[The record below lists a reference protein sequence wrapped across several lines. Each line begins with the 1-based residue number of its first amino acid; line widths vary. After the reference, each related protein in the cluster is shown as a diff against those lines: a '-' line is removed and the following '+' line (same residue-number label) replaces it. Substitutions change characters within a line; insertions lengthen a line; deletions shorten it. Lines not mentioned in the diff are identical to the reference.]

1 MSNQKK
7 NPCWTIQNWDFAT
20 GYECCKSWK
29 GKWERVGNLE
39 ISNAGSYNL
48 PRTRGQ
54 LRPQRMD
61 CQAGAGTMEMQPLAE
76 IQPKADREVEK
87 YLGFSSPPTLKFPA
101 CASHWLKLIK
111 SKRVWEL

>member
-1 MSNQKK
+1 
-7 NPCWTIQNWDFAT
+7 
-20 GYECCKSWK
+20 
-29 GKWERVGNLE
+29 
-39 ISNAGSYNL
+39 
-48 PRTRGQ
+48 
-54 LRPQRMD
+54 
-61 CQAGAGTMEMQPLAE
+61 MEMQPLAE